1 MVEDTN
7 VGRKE
12 AAVNSGTPHM
22 AAWLESAWLARYL
35 DRQLDAGETAWFE
48 AYLLDKP
55 DLLAAVE
62 IDNAMRDTIA
72 TDPVAMRSRR
82 ASDVPDMEN
91 TEARAPSIGDTP
103 RGAQR
108 WMRWA
113 GTAAV
118 LALGVGIGSLARHS
132 PWPARGDG
140 GVIANPER
148 VVFDTMRGEQAPP
161 LVQHGAGRSRYVFV
175 EVAVPATA
183 SSVQLRRGQRDE
195 ALVVSPEGF
204 VSFLFDTQDADPK
217 TPLVIEYAVDGQRH
231 TQTIAVD
238 QFTGEKS

>member
-1 MVEDTN
+1 MVEDTDA
-7 VGRKE
+7 GSKE

-62 IDNAMRDTIA
+62 IDNAMRDAIA
-72 TDPVAMRSRR
+72 IDPAAMRNHC
-82 ASDVPDMEN
+82 ASDAAGMEE
-91 TEARAPSIGDTP
+91 TEVRALSTVDTP

-113 GTAAV
+113 GAAAI

-148 VVFDTMRGEQAPP
+148 VVFDTMRGEQTPP
-161 LVQHGAGRSRYVFV
+161 LVQPGAGRSRYVFV
-175 EVAVPATA
+175 EVAVPPTA
-183 SSVQLRRGQRDE
+183 SNVRLRRGQRDE
-195 ALVVSPEGF
+195 ALVISSEGF
-204 VSFLFDTQDADPK
+204 VSFLFDTQDADAK

-231 TQTIAVD
+231 TQTVAVD